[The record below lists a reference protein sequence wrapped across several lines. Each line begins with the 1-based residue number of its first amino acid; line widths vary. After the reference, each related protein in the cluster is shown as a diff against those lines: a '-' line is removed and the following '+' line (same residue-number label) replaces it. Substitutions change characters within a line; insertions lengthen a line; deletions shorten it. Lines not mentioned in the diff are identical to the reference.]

1 MAVHGWLRRARG
13 HFGISAPRVAVRT
26 QMPWWGAAGVAALA
40 AIVLAALWW
49 WTYDAR
55 DVAAGFNR
63 HAIDTRVT
71 ALETA
76 LAASV
81 REVTALRARS
91 SALESE
97 LAIARGAHDALARQA
112 NDLSAENGA
121 LKERAAFLEQ
131 LGGGAPRPP
140 QVATRR

>member
-26 QMPWWGAAGVAALA
+26 QMPWWGAAGAVALTAT
-40 AIVLAALWW
+40 VLAALWW
-49 WTYDAR
+49 WAYDAR
-55 DVAAGFNR
+55 DVAAGFDR
-63 HAIDTRVT
+63 HVIETRVT

-76 LAASV
+76 LAASL

-112 NDLSAENGA
+112 NDLAAENGA

-131 LGGGAPRPP
+131 LDGGTRPP
-140 QVATRR
+140 QVAARR

>member
-13 HFGISAPRVAVRT
+13 HFGISAQRVAVRT
-26 QMPWWGAAGVAALA
+26 QMPWWGPAGAVALTAIALA
-40 AIVLAALWW
+40 GLWW
-49 WTYDAR
+49 WGYDVRDDAAR
-55 DVAAGFNR
+55 FNR
-63 HAIDTRVT
+63 RAIETRVT
-71 ALETA
+71 TLETA
-76 LAASV
+76 LAASR

-131 LGGGAPRPP
+131 LGGGATRPP

>member
-26 QMPWWGAAGVAALA
+26 QMPWWGAAGAAALT
-40 AIVLAALWW
+40 AIALAGLWW
-49 WTYDAR
+49 WGDDVR

-63 HAIDTRVT
+63 
-71 ALETA
+71 
-76 LAASV
+76 LAAS
-81 REVTALRARS
+81 RSEVTALRARS

-97 LAIARGAHDALARQA
+97 LAIERGAHDALARQA

-121 LKERAAFLEQ
+121 LKERTALLEQ

-140 QVATRR
+140 HVATRR